1 MTIDFMSLI
10 ASQGFSIVF
19 GVFVMWFAAKYGKD
33 FVSAWK
39 EFALAIQNLSNSV
52 DDNTAV
58 TQKQYEES
66 MSVKEQLRTLNE
78 KLNSR
83 DVKFDKLSSD
93 YAEIK
98 RLLDEIER
106 KVSE

>member
-1 MTIDFMSLI
+1 MTIDFMDVI

-33 FVSAWK
+33 FVLAWK
-39 EFALAIQNLSNSV
+39 DFALAIQNLSHSV

-66 MSVKEQLRTLNE
+66 MSVKEQLKTLNE

-83 DVKFDKLSSD
+83 DIKFDKLSAD
-93 YAEIK
+93 YMEIK